1 VKYNVLNETKHQYT
15 IMYSVKTSFKNEGDM
30 KTSLGKQKLGEFIAS
45 RPPWQEALRFF
56 LERRKIM

>member
-1 VKYNVLNETKHQYT
+1 
-15 IMYSVKTSFKNEGDM
+15 MYSVKTSFKNEGDM